1 MAGKIFVVGIGP
13 GNREHMSFRA
23 CEVIESADIVAGY
36 TTYIRLLEKSFK
48 LRDVFVS
55 GMKKETERCRKV
67 LELSLEGKNVALVSS
82 GDSGIY
88 GMAGIMLEI
97 VADSGKDIV
106 TEIVPGITSSTAS
119 AALLGAP
126 IMHDYATIS
135 LSDLLTDHALI
146 NKRLEAAASAD
157 FVICLYNPKS
167 KTRITGLSEARN
179 IILKHRP
186 GSTPVGIVRDAMR
199 EDESYVITDLDNM
212 LNHEADM
219 TTTIII
225 GNSQTFVSGGRM
237 ITPRGYEL

>member
-1 MAGKIFVVGIGP
+1 MGKIFIVGIGP
-13 GNREHMSFRA
+13 GSREHMSIRA
-23 CEVIESADIVAGY
+23 CEVIENSDIVSGY
-36 TTYIRLLEKSFK
+36 TTYIKLLEKSFK
-48 LRDVFVS
+48 LKEVFVS
-55 GMKKETERCRKV
+55 GMRKEADRCRKA
-67 LELSLEGKNVALVSS
+67 LEFALDGKTVALVSS

-88 GMAGIMLEI
+88 GMAGLMYEI
-97 VADSGKDIV
+97 IKESGKDVEAEVI
-106 TEIVPGITSSTAS
+106 PGITSSTAS

-126 IMHDYATIS
+126 IMHDYASIS
-135 LSDLLTDHALI
+135 LSDLLTDAELI
-146 NKRLEAAASAD
+146 NKRVEAAASAD

-167 KTRITGLSEARN
+167 KTRTAGLSGARD

-199 EDESYVITDLDNM
+199 DNESVVITDLERM
-212 LNHEADM
+212 LDHEADM